1 MSKNNPLTNSTT
13 KTSLIKPMLIG
24 AVIAFL
30 SIALFLLP
38 IQDPNPE
45 WGKFWMV
52 KPFILVTLAGAV
64 GGAIFHFIAKM
75 GPQTGWKK
83 AIAVIASVLIY
94 IIGLWIGTVLGLDG
108 TLWD

>member
-1 MSKNNPLTNSTT
+1 MTQKSNLFK
-13 KTSLIKPMLIG
+13 KTSLLKPMVIG

-38 IQDPNPE
+38 IQNPNPE

-75 GPQTGWKK
+75 GPQNGSKK
-83 AIAVIASVLIY
+83 TMAVIASILIY

>member
-1 MSKNNPLTNSTT
+1 MIQTNNLTNNIN
-13 KTSLIKPMLIG
+13 KTSLIKPMIIG
-24 AVIAFL
+24 AGIAFAL
-30 SIALFLLP
+30 ISLFLFP
-38 IQDPNPE
+38 IQDPDAE

-75 GPQTGWKK
+75 GPQNGSKK
-83 AIAVIASVLIY
+83 TMAVISSILIY

>member
-1 MSKNNPLTNSTT
+1 MTQRNNLTNNINKS
-13 KTSLIKPMLIG
+13 SLIKPMIIG
-24 AVIAFL
+24 AGIAFAL
-30 SIALFLLP
+30 ISLFLFP
-38 IQDPNPE
+38 IQDPDPE

-52 KPFILVTLAGAV
+52 KPFIIVTLAGAV
-64 GGAIFHFIAKM
+64 GGAIFHIIAKM

-83 AIAVIASVLIY
+83 ALAFIVSILIY